1 MLLGR
6 KLFVKQ
12 KYWTHDPNP
21 CDNMQTKE
29 DKASAMKEGIVS
41 KGVTCVRLTIPVSKN
56 TMGKK
61 QVDRDQI
68 CYKA

>member
-1 MLLGR
+1 
-6 KLFVKQ
+6 
-12 KYWTHDPNP
+12 
-21 CDNMQTKE
+21 MQTKE